1 MQDWVLYTQNLICK
15 HYAEKVLVHSDPDIM
30 PLYSDRRR
38 QANSVTIIN
47 DLKSIKYHY
56 TGYVCDE
63 SMPLH
68 KRKNNI
74 IYVSTGLNK
83 EEGIIIIQIS
93 ITSCK
98 RF

>member
-1 MQDWVLYTQNLICK
+1 
-15 HYAEKVLVHSDPDIM
+15 M

-38 QANSVTIIN
+38 QANSTAIMKELSYKI
-47 DLKSIKYHY
+47 HY

-83 EEGIIIIQIS
+83 EEGYYYLS
-93 ITSCK
+93 IYYKLLKNKKLYFYYDSC
-98 RF
+98 